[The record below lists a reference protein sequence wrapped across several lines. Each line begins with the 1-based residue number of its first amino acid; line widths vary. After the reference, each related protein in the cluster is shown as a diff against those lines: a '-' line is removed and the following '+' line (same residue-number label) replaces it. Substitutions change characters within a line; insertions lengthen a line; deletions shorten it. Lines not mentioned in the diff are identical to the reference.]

1 MPSQRDGVDNV
12 GMQYVTICAG
22 QMSISVLREKGGLR
36 GVPRL
41 CPDRKDRDASA
52 VRPMLRMR

>member
-1 MPSQRDGVDNV
+1 
-12 GMQYVTICAG
+12 MQYVTICAG
-22 QMSISVLREKGGLR
+22 QMGISVLREEGSLR

-52 VRPMLRMR
+52 VRPMPRMR